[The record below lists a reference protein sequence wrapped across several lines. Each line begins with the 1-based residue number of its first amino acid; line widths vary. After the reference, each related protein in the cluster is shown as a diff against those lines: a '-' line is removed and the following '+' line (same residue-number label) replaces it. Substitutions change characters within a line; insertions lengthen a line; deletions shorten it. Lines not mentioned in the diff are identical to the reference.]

1 MTSLLLGASL
11 TLIGMV
17 HFHQM
22 LNHLERRA
30 QWSQNIFEVTLEFSK
45 LLQLYKIIYS
55 KFPTS
60 LVLKKFV
67 REELPFQS
75 FKILKK

>member
-1 MTSLLLGASL
+1 MTLLLFGASL

-22 LNHLERRA
+22 LNHLERRT

-45 LLQLYKIIYS
+45 LLQLYEIIYP
-55 KFPTS
+55 KLPTS
-60 LVLKKFV
+60 LALKKFV
-67 REELPFQS
+67 SEGLPFQS